1 MISDRMAKVLRLL
14 QTDAWSDAVADAAEL
29 LGVDGISVSAGSG
42 PGVAEVLWSS
52 GAVSDGFEDLQIT
65 LGQGPGPDSLA
76 AGAAVRVHDLARVR
90 EDRWPGLVAEA
101 SGLAVQAV
109 FCFPLRIGAITLGVL
124 TLVRSVPG
132 PLTAA
137 QGDDANALAVA
148 LTKRVLDLGF
158 PSLSSPDDEDQVFHH
173 AVLHQATGMVSVQ
186 LSVPL
191 AEALLRLRAHAYS
204 NNLNL
209 TDTARD
215 IVARRLRLAPEL
227 PPMNVIDDA
236 DED

>member
-1 MISDRMAKVLRLL
+1 MISDRMAEILRRL
-14 QTDAWSDAVADAAEL
+14 QTNDWSDAVADAAEP

-42 PGVAEVLWSS
+42 TGVTEILWSS
-52 GAVSDGFEDLQIT
+52 GGISDGFEDLQAT

-76 AGAAVRVHDLARVR
+76 AGTAVRVPDLTRVL
-90 EDRWPGLVAEA
+90 EDRWPALVTEA
-101 SGLAVQAV
+101 SVLSVGAV

-124 TLVRSVPG
+124 TLVRSACG
-132 PLTAA
+132 PLTAG
-137 QGDDANALAVA
+137 QGDDANALAAV

-158 PSLSSPDDEDQVFHH
+158 PLLSAPEEESLPYHH
-173 AVLHQATGMVSVQ
+173 AVLHQATGMVSAQ
-186 LSVPL
+186 LSVSL

-204 NNLNL
+204 NSLNL

-215 IVARRLRLAPEL
+215 IVARRLRLAPEP

>member
-1 MISDRMAKVLRLL
+1 MAKILRLL
-14 QTDAWSDAVADAAEL
+14 QTDAWPDAVTDTAEL

-42 PGVAEVLWSS
+42 PGVVEVLWSS
-52 GAVSDGFEDLQIT
+52 GDLSARFEDLQIT
-65 LGQGPGPDSLA
+65 LGHGPGPDSLA
-76 AGAAVRVHDLARVR
+76 AGAAVRVHDLAFVR
-90 EDRWPGLVAEA
+90 EDRWPGLVVEA
-101 SGLAVQAV
+101 SALAVQAV

-132 PLTAA
+132 PLTVA
-137 QGDDANALAVA
+137 QGDDASALAVA

-158 PSLSSPDDEDQVFHH
+158 PPLSPPDDEDQVFHH

-209 TDTARD
+209 TETARD

>member
-1 MISDRMAKVLRLL
+1 MISDRMAEILRRL
-14 QTDAWSDAVADAAEL
+14 QTDAWSGAVADAAES

-42 PGVAEVLWSS
+42 SDLREILWSS
-52 GAVSDGFEDLQIT
+52 GDLSDGFEDLQFT
-65 LGQGPGPDSLA
+65 LGEGPGPDSLA
-76 AGAAVRVHDLARVR
+76 SGTVVRVHDLTRVR
-90 EDRWPGLVAEA
+90 EDRWPALVTEA
-101 SGLAVQAV
+101 TVLAVRAV

-124 TLVRSVPG
+124 TLVRSTPG
-132 PLTAA
+132 PLTSV
-137 QGDDANALAVA
+137 QGDDANALVAA

-158 PSLSSPDDEDQVFHH
+158 PLLSSPEDEDIVYHH

-186 LSVPL
+186 LSLPL

-204 NNLNL
+204 NSLNL

-215 IVARRLRLAPEL
+215 IVARRLRLTPE
-227 PPMNVIDDA
+227 PPQTTAVDDA